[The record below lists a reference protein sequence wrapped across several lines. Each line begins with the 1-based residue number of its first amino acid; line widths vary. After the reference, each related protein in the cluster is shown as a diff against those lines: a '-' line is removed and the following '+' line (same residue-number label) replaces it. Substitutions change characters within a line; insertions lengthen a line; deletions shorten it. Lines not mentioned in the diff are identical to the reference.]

1 MTTAT
6 VRRPY
11 VSSLQV
17 PEAASVL
24 GVQESRFRSAWR
36 AAGIVRPGQHGGTDF
51 HIVREDLIRAAVLVS
66 LQAVLGEQNPL
77 PVRLVKQLSNA
88 QLETLL
94 ETDDPRITVQHDNR
108 DTLVVGLDPDYLAQ
122 VREGLELPYSRR

>member
-77 PVRLVKQLSNA
+77 PV

-94 ETDDPRITVQHDNR
+94 EADDPRITVQHDNR